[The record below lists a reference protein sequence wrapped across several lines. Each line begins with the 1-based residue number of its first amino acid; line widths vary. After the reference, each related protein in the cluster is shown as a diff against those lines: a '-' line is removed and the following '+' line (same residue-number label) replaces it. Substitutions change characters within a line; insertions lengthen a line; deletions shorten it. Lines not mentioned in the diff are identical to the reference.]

1 MFEAINTNFAQTALA
16 IAATIVVGIAI
27 TSAPAA
33 AKGSRQLQTQDYH
46 FNQAMHG
53 YEGHANGGYFCSY
66 VRIPKR
72 ICKWRGGRSICK
84 VRGWTLRQ
92 ECR

>member
-1 MFEAINTNFAQTALA
+1 MITTINTKLAQTVFA
-16 IAATIVVGIAI
+16 IAATVVVGISI
-27 TSAPAA
+27 VSVPAS
-33 AKGSRQLQTQDYH
+33 AKGGRQLQTQDYS
-46 FNQAMHG
+46 FKRAMHG
-53 YEGHANGGYFCSY
+53 YEGHASGGYFCSY

-72 ICKWRGGRSICK
+72 VCKWSGGRSFCK